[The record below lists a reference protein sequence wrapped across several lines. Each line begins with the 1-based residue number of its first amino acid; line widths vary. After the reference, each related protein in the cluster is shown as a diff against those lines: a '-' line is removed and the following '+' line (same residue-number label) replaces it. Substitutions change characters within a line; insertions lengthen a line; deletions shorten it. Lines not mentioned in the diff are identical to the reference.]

1 MSLFYAAASFFAERI
16 RVNSIE
22 SGTRDGRRVW
32 IKRRRGS
39 ATFTLACANLFF
51 RLAGNPVHALSESR
65 KWQQWEVNSFTQ
77 LHGDQYRAFAEGDS
91 AVVAQELPGKIVC
104 VANFNIPPSFG
115 SVLGSPSFRFANHP
129 LPWGVGLVRWRLV

>member
-91 AVVAQELPGKIVC
+91 AVVAQELPGVSMAKHLDRALLTPAMAAAAGREMRRCHSIWSE
-104 VANFNIPPSFG
+104 A
-115 SVLGSPSFRFANHP
+115 FA
-129 LPWGVGLVRWRLV
+129 GG